1 MSFSSA
7 AKEATTLHDVTAT
20 TKKTFVLV
28 PGGWHGGWV
37 WRPVAQR
44 LRRAGHHAV
53 TVTLPGLSDG
63 DDVREITLQ
72 DAIDYLVDEIVRQGL
87 SHVAL
92 VGHSWAGYPITAAAH
107 RLGKDVVCHVIY
119 YAAIVPAPGKGLID
133 ECLPEHAAYFTEA
146 IDATPDNSV
155 PIGLDLVQQSLANGT
170 DESLQR
176 LLSEILVPQ
185 PGRYLTDSLFLPPL
199 RTIGIAA
206 DYLKCEDDRAVPPD
220 QNFAARLGVEALT
233 VPGCHESLL
242 THPDELADALLRLAS
257 SVGREDR

>member
-1 MSFSSA
+1 MQRRIVGPLRDRLTQEGYTQPALRAEVLA
-7 AKEATTLHDVTAT
+7 AAFIGVILGRHAGTFKHLAKAPADQLVDVLADI
-20 TKKTFVLV
+20 L
-28 PGGWHGGWV
+28 G
-37 WRPVAQR
+37 
-44 LRRAGHHAV
+44 
-53 TVTLPGLSDG
+53 S
-63 DDVREITLQ
+63 TLQ

-107 RLGKDVVCHVIY
+107 RSGKDVVSHVIY
-119 YAAIVPAPGKGLID
+119 YAAIVPAPGKGSID
-133 ECLPEHAAYFTEA
+133 ECLPEHAAYFREA

-155 PIGLDLVQQSLANGT
+155 TIGLDLVQQSLANGT

-176 LLSEILVPQ
+176 LLSELLVPQ
-185 PGRYLTDSLFLPPL
+185 PGRYLTDSLRLPPL

-220 QNFAARLGVEALT
+220 QNFAARLGVKALT

-242 THPDELADALLRLAS
+242 THPDELADALLRAAS